1 MVAQISDD
9 LSADLES
16 FFYCN
21 ADSLNRSARLMD
33 NGDQSLK
40 GITVCETWS
49 SGERNFLETMT

>member
-40 GITVCETWS
+40 GITVRKEVID
-49 SGERNFLETMT
+49 N

>member
-16 FFYCN
+16 FFYHD
-21 ADSLNRSARLMD
+21 ADSFNCSARLMD

-40 GITVCETWS
+40 GLTVRKEVID
-49 SGERNFLETMT
+49 N